1 MSTQS
6 ILIILIA
13 SLIGLAYLIKVRSYD
28 IYEKESFWRLLI
40 VAIVGGFLSVIFALY
55 FYESV
60 DVRLNFLDAIIKIGF
75 IEESSKLLALALIYL
90 FIKKDFNEIVDGIIY
105 ITAISLG
112 FAIIEN
118 ISYCFR
124 SEEPFLLLLH
134 SLLNVFGATEA
145 NKRCHKMMFYHIAVG

>member
-60 DVRLNFLDAIIKIGF
+60 DVRLNFLDEIIKIGF

-90 FIKKDFNEIVDGIIY
+90 FIKI
-105 ITAISLG
+105 
-112 FAIIEN
+112 
-118 ISYCFR
+118 
-124 SEEPFLLLLH
+124 
-134 SLLNVFGATEA
+134 
-145 NKRCHKMMFYHIAVG
+145 